1 MDPSDQQ
8 NINTINQPVRLPCG
22 LELPNRLVKAA
33 MAPCF
38 SIAGKPSSQH
48 HRLYRQWSQDRFGLL
63 ITENV
68 QVCPRHLA
76 SPGDVAIQEAD
87 KKEVPT
93 GWEEWARVCRGT
105 PTLVQLSHA
114 GLQSPRGCGRPL
126 AEPSVAPSPGRLSLG
141 TRPIA
146 RLAAAALFNNSR
158 QASYHD
164 ISHIVELFRSAALFC
179 HNVGFQGFI
188 VATDFY

>member
-1 MDPSDQQ
+1 
-8 NINTINQPVRLPCG
+8 
-22 LELPNRLVKAA
+22 